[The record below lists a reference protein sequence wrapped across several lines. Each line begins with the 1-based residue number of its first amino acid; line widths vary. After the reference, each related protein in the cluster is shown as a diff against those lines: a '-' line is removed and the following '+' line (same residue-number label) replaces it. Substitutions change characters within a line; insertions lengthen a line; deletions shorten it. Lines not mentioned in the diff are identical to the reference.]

1 MKISSEQDYKA
12 FEVAIGPLWDVQNK
26 AGGADN
32 SKEHWAFVVRD
43 ADGTVVGGV
52 GGHFKWDWMYV
63 QHLIVAPELRG
74 EGVGRAL
81 MEKAEELAR
90 SKGVVG
96 IYLKTLGY
104 QAPEFYQKCGFEVNG
119 VIEDMP
125 KGTRHYTLVKRL
137 A

>member
-1 MKISSEQDYKA
+1 MQIVFEKDYDA
-12 FEVAIGPLWDVQNK
+12 FEQVIGPLWEVQN
-26 AGGADN
+26 AADRADN
-32 SKEHWAFVVRD
+32 GKEMWAFTLRD
-43 ADGTVVGGV
+43 ADGAVVGGV

-96 IYLKTLGY
+96 I
-104 QAPEFYQKCGFEVNG
+104 
-119 VIEDMP
+119 
-125 KGTRHYTLVKRL
+125 
-137 A
+137 